1 VRFRA
6 PLQTIHYLFVKQSK
20 KTLVKGVVYFVA
32 KILKKVEITKEKE
45 VRTDWSE
52 VYKEKQRNDSHKEP
66 KKERKEKNINSAI
79 LLRG

>member
-1 VRFRA
+1 
-6 PLQTIHYLFVKQSK
+6 
-20 KTLVKGVVYFVA
+20 VKGVVYFVA

-79 LLRG
+79 LLTRVTLSQFLTFKLSQATLKKI